1 MNENHWLLPAEATPE
16 EKEIIL
22 VGVQTIYRRF
32 TDPIDHLIIAL
43 VFELG
48 YPRQMVALITKRN
61 PKTIWLR
68 IKKIKTVLA
77 TTHKSYLKSD
87 LTE

>member
-1 MNENHWLLPAEATPE
+1 MNEDHWLLPAEATPE

-22 VGVQTIYRRF
+22 VGVQKIYDKF
-32 TDPIDHLIIAL
+32 DDPIDHLILAL

-48 YPRQMVALITKRN
+48 YPRQMVAMITKRN

-68 IKKIKTVLA
+68 IKKIKTILA
-77 TTHKSYLKSD
+77 TSHKKYLKGDSAD
-87 LTE
+87 